1 MRKLTDLRLR
11 DAAWILR
18 KVFKEA
24 DSQIIKWGIQ
34 THSSFEWLTYT
45 TEELGSLAKA
55 IGEYEYR
62 DGTKDKIVSEAI
74 QVATLALKIAEMF
87 ENIKTIDDEI
97 SNDYRTSHLGK
108 FPGKNMGD

>member
-1 MRKLTDLRLR
+1 MKKYIDLCLK
-11 DAAWILR
+11 DNSWILG
-18 KVFKEA
+18 KIQTENAK
-24 DSQIIKWGIQ
+24 QLIKWGIQ

-62 DGTKDKIVSEAI
+62 NGTREKVVSEAV

-87 ENIKTIDDEI
+87 KAE
-97 SNDYRTSHLGK
+97 
-108 FPGKNMGD
+108 